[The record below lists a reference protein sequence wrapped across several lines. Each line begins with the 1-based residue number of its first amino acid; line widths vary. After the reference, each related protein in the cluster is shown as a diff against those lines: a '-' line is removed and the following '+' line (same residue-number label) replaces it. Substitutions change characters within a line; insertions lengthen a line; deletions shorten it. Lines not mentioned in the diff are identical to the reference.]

1 MNKIIMII
9 ASIMLLTGIIAAAAF
24 NFTGISAKSSDL
36 TPSGS
41 STCGGS
47 CTKTSS
53 CGSSTCGAS
62 TTGTC
67 GCAKAAS
74 VALSNSTGSN
84 TGCPCGCGGKC
95 GGTCGSSSCTC
106 KK

>member
-1 MNKIIMII
+1 MII
-9 ASIMLLTGIIAAAAF
+9 ASILLLTGIIAAAAF
-24 NFTGISAKSSDL
+24 NFTGISAKSTSDL

-47 CTKTSS
+47 CTKTSG
-53 CGSSTCGAS
+53 CGSSTCSAS
-62 TTGTC
+62 TTGAC
-67 GCAKAAS
+67 GCGKVAS
-74 VALSNSTGSN
+74 ATLSNSTGSN

-95 GGTCGSSSCTC
+95 SGTCGNASCTC